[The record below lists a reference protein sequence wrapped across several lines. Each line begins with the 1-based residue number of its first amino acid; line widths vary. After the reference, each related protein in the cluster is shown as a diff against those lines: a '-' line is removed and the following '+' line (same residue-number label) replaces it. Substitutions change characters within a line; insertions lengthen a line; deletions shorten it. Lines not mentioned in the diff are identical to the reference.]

1 MQNTNLPHAPAER
14 LHALDNLRAVMMWL
28 GIVLH
33 VTMVYTVRPM
43 PVPWHDT
50 ISSEGADAVVGII
63 HAFRMPTFFIVAGFF
78 VALLMQKRGALG
90 MLKNRMARLGAPFA
104 VLCPFLFM
112 ATSICVLLF
121 VHRAARGTWG
131 MDESLIVPIP
141 GHPKIAT
148 IHLWFI
154 WMLLW
159 FCVATFALA
168 PLARVVP
175 ANWRQHLGR
184 AFAQVASSTF
194 GLAALALPLA
204 LLGLGYLGGFMTSS
218 GAFVPPITEWLHNG
232 LFYVFGLA
240 LYHQRSVLLAH
251 YQRRWL
257 LYVALG
263 WIFIT
268 LSGVLVKTELTKPGT
283 IPNFEF
289 YSGLV
294 YNLCTWFWSVG
305 IIGLFARTMQR
316 SNAVLRYLSQASYW
330 VYLIHLPLTI
340 IFGAMLVGEPISVLS
355 KCLINIT
362 ATTAVALLSYHLLV
376 RSTPLGALLTGKR
389 HPFVLPGLRVAA
401 PMTADTATQNT

>member
-1 MQNTNLPHAPAER
+1 MTHTHSPHLPPTPAGR

-43 PVPWHDT
+43 PVPWQDT

-78 VALLMQKRGALG
+78 VALLMQMRGAKG
-90 MLKNRMARLGAPFA
+90 MLKNRVARLGAPFA
-104 VLCPFLFM
+104 LLWPFLFV

-159 FCVATFALA
+159 LSVATFALA
-168 PLARVVP
+168 PLARVVS
-175 ANWRQHLGR
+175 AAWRLRLGR
-184 AFAQVASSTF
+184 VFAWVASSTF
-194 GLAALALPLA
+194 GLAALALPLG
-204 LLGLGYLGGFMTSS
+204 LLGLGYKGGFLESS
-218 GAFVPPITEWLHNG
+218 GSFMPPLAEWLHNG
-232 LFYVFGLA
+232 LFYAFGLA

-263 WIFIT
+263 WVFIT
-268 LSGVLVKTELTKPGT
+268 LSGMIVKMEFQQPGS
-283 IPNFEF
+283 IPHFAF

-305 IIGLFARTMQR
+305 VIGLFTRYLHR

-340 IFGAMLVGEPISVLS
+340 IFGAMLVGEPLSVLA

-362 ATTAVALLSYHLLV
+362 ATTTVALLSYHLLV

-389 HPFVLPGLRVAA
+389 YPFALPGLRVAGA
-401 PMTADTATQNT
+401 ARAT